1 MGPVDTLIQIR
12 KLLHELAQPLAATV
26 GLTDLLVLRLDQTSP
41 TYQEIQTLSQQLDRV
56 LQYIDE
62 IRSLARAATPGLE
75 DRGKA
80 RRR

>member
-1 MGPVDTLIQIR
+1 MGTVETLVQVR
-12 KLLHELAQPLAATV
+12 KLLHEMAQPLSAAV
-26 GLTDLLVLRLDQTSP
+26 GLTDLIVLQLDQASP

-62 IRSLARAATPGLE
+62 IRSLAREATPGQE
-75 DRGKA
+75 DRGKV